1 MGKIYK
7 KIISYKEVKDKSLDD
22 ILLEIAVPIIKY
34 NRENNWMD
42 DNYAD
47 IMCEFEDLYKYEEE
61 DFELIR
67 DKILNLIKTV

>member
-7 KIISYKEVKDKSLDD
+7 KIVTYKEVKDKSLDD
-22 ILLEIAVPIIKY
+22 ILLEIAVPIIKR
-34 NRENNWMD
+34 NRENKWYD
-42 DNYAD
+42 DNYSD
-47 IMCEFEDLYKYEEE
+47 IMNEFEDLYKYEED

>member
-7 KIISYKEVKDKSLDD
+7 KIISYKEVKDKLLDD
-22 ILLEIAVPIIKY
+22 ILLEIAIPIIKR
-34 NRENNWMD
+34 NRENKWYD
-42 DNYAD
+42 DNYSD
-47 IMCEFEDLYKYEEE
+47 IMGEFEDLYKYDEE